1 MPTRKE
7 IQDKLAES
15 QKEIVTYFQG
25 FSPEAIENPCT
36 ASGVPDEAPWRAKD
50 HLAHLSANEH
60 GIQALIRG
68 VLEGDTGLLD
78 KFGSLS
84 REEMTAWRN
93 QENQKYVNAHHDDS
107 MEKLFADLTE
117 ARQQTLALLDQF
129 TDEQLTAP
137 APGIFGTDRTVGDMF
152 IANTQH
158 EAQHVTW
165 IEEGL
170 RQGF

>member
-25 FSPEAIENPCT
+25 FSPESIESPCT
-36 ASGVPDEAPWRAKD
+36 ASGVPDGAPWRAKD
-50 HLAHLSANEH
+50 HLAHLTANER
-60 GIQALIRG
+60 GIQTLIRG
-68 VLEGDTGLLD
+68 TLEGDTSMLD
-78 KFGSLS
+78 KLGSMS
-84 REEMTAWRN
+84 REEMMAWRN
-93 QENQKYVNAHHDDS
+93 QDNEEYVNAHHDDS
-107 MEKLFADLTE
+107 IEKLFADLTE
-117 ARQQTLALLDQF
+117 ARQETLGLLEQF
-129 TDEQLTAP
+129 SDEQLAAP
-137 APGIFGTDRTVGDMF
+137 APAMFGADRTVGDIF
-152 IANTQH
+152 IANTRH